1 MTMKVKLSKENLIEF
16 LSCKGDEERK
26 LFKHATLVKE
36 QHVGNKVYL
45 RGLIE
50 LSNRCQKDCFYCGI
64 RRSNHSPHRY
74 MLSHEETMEAVKRAY
89 ERGYG
94 SVTIQS
100 GEWISPEFIKQIDRI
115 VREVKQA
122 TNGALGITLS
132 CGEQR
137 KETYRRWFES
147 GADRY
152 LLRVETSS
160 EVLYRKLHPNDNAHT
175 YLQRVKALEALRET
189 GYQVGTGVMIGLPF
203 QTIEQL
209 ADDLLFMRQIDIDMC
224 GMGPYIEHPN
234 TPLYAHRDKLL
245 PLEERLHL
253 SWKMVALLRLLMN
266 DINIAATTAL
276 EAIDDNAREKAIAV
290 GANVVMPN
298 ITPAKYRPGYLLYE
312 NKPLPAANDDGEGD
326 LKSLERRL
334 RDMNHV
340 IAYFQQGNSAHYGKR
355 FNLLKTDLR

>member
-1 MTMKVKLSKENLIEF
+1 MKEKLSKEDLIEL
-16 LSCKGDEERK
+16 LSARGEEERK
-26 LFKHATLVKE
+26 LFERAALVKE
-36 QHVGNKVYL
+36 QHVENKVYL

-50 LSNRCQKDCFYCGI
+50 LSNCCQKDCFYCGI
-64 RRSNHSPHRY
+64 RRSNRSLHRY
-74 MLSHEETMEAVKRAY
+74 MLSHNETMEVVMRAY

-100 GEWISPEFIKQIDRI
+100 GEWSSPEFIARIDRI
-115 VREVKQA
+115 VREAKQA

-137 KETYRRWFES
+137 KETYLRWFES

-160 EVLYRKLHPNDNAHT
+160 EALYRKLHPNDNTHT
-175 YLQRVKALEALRET
+175 YCKRVKALEALRET

-209 ADDLLFMRQIDIDMC
+209 ADDLLFMKRIDIDMC
-224 GMGPYIEHPN
+224 GMGPYIEHPD

-245 PLEERLHL
+245 SLEERLHL

-276 EAIDDNAREKAIAV
+276 EAIDGSAREKAIAV

-298 ITPAKYRPGYLLYE
+298 ITPTGYRPGYLLYE
-312 NKPLPAANDDGEGD
+312 NKPLPVANDNGEGE
-326 LKSLERRL
+326 LKTLEQRL
-334 RDMNHV
+334 RDLNHV
-340 IAYFQQGNSAHYGKR
+340 IAYFQQGNSARYEKR
-355 FNLLKTDLR
+355 IQTETSTQI

>member
-1 MTMKVKLSKENLIEF
+1 MSKEDLIEF
-16 LSCKGDEERK
+16 LSCKGEEERK
-26 LFKHATLVKE
+26 LFKNAALVKE

-64 RRSNHSPHRY
+64 RRSNHSLHRY
-74 MLSHEETMEAVKRAY
+74 KLSHDETMEAVKRAY

-100 GEWISPEFIKQIDRI
+100 GEWSSPEFITQIDRI
-115 VREVKQA
+115 VRKTKQA

-160 EVLYRKLHPNDNAHT
+160 EALYQKLHPNDNTHT
-175 YLQRVKALEALRET
+175 YHQRVKALEALRET
-189 GYQVGTGVMIGLPF
+189 GYQVGSGVMIGLPF

-234 TPLYAHRDKLL
+234 TPLYAFRDKLL

-276 EAIDDNAREKAIAV
+276 EAIDGNAREKAIAV

-298 ITPAKYRPGYLLYE
+298 ITPTNYRPGYLLYE
-312 NKPLPAANDDGEGD
+312 NKPLPAANDNGEGE

-340 IAYFQQGNSAHYGKR
+340 IAYFQQGNSARYEKR
-355 FNLLKTDLR
+355 FDLLKTNMR

>member
-1 MTMKVKLSKENLIEF
+1 MKEKLSKENLIAL
-16 LSCKGDEERK
+16 LSTKGEEKQR
-26 LFKHATLVKE
+26 LFERAALVKK

-50 LSNRCQKDCFYCGI
+50 LSNRCQKDCYYCGI
-64 RRSNHSPHRY
+64 RHSNHTLHRY
-74 MLSHEETMEAVKRAY
+74 MLSHDETMKTVMKAY
-89 ERGYG
+89 EKGYG

-100 GEWISPEFIKQIDRI
+100 GEWNSPEFIARIDRI
-115 VREVKQA
+115 VRETKQA
-122 TNGALGITLS
+122 TNGAVGITLS
-132 CGEQR
+132 CGEQC

-160 EVLYRKLHPNDNAHT
+160 EALYRKLHPNNSFHT
-175 YLQRVKALEALRET
+175 YLQRVKALEALGET

-209 ADDLLFMRQIDIDMC
+209 ADDLLFMQQIDIDMC

-253 SWKMVALLRLLMN
+253 SWKMVALLRILMN

-276 EAIDDNAREKAIAV
+276 EAIDGNAREKAIAV

-298 ITPAKYRPGYLLYE
+298 ITPSSYRPGYLLYE
-312 NKPLPAANDDGEGD
+312 NKPLPAANDNGEGE
-326 LKSLERRL
+326 LTSLERRL
-334 RDMNHV
+334 YDMDHV
-340 IAYFQQGNSAHYGKR
+340 IAYFQQGNSARYEKR
-355 FNLLKTDLR
+355 IQSMTSTRQ

>member
-1 MTMKVKLSKENLIEF
+1 MLF
-16 LSCKGDEERK
+16 ERAA
-26 LFKHATLVKE
+26 LAKE

-64 RRSNHSPHRY
+64 RCSNRSLERY
-74 MLSHEETMEAVKRAY
+74 MLSHDETMEIVMRAY

-100 GEWISPEFIKQIDRI
+100 GEWGSSEFIAQIDRI
-115 VREVKQA
+115 VREVKRA

-137 KETYRRWFES
+137 KDTYRRWFES

-152 LLRVETSS
+152 LLRIETSS
-160 EVLYRKLHPNDNAHT
+160 EALYRKLHPNDNAHT
-175 YLQRVKALEALRET
+175 YRGRLKALEALRET

-209 ADDLLFMRQIDIDMC
+209 ADDLLFMKRIDIDMC
-224 GMGPYIEHPN
+224 GMGPYIEHPD

-245 PLEERLHL
+245 SLEERLHL

-266 DINIAATTAL
+266 DINIAATTAM
-276 EAIDDNAREKAIAV
+276 EAIDGNAREKAIAV

-298 ITPAKYRPGYLLYE
+298 ITPTSYQPGYLLYE
-312 NKPLPAANDDGEGD
+312 NKPLPVANDNGEGE

-334 RDMNHV
+334 RDLDHV
-340 IAYFQQGNSAHYGKR
+340 IAYFQQGNSARYEKR
-355 FNLLKTDLR
+355 IQTGTSIRI

>member
-1 MTMKVKLSKENLIEF
+1 MKEKLSKENLISL
-16 LSCKGDEERK
+16 LSTKGEEEQR
-26 LFKHATLVKE
+26 LFERAALVKK

-64 RRSNHSPHRY
+64 RRSNRSLHRY
-74 MLSHEETMEAVKRAY
+74 MLSHEETMEAVMRAY
-89 ERGYG
+89 EGGYG

-100 GEWISPEFIKQIDRI
+100 GEWNSPEFIAWIDRI
-115 VREVKQA
+115 VREAKQA

-160 EVLYRKLHPNDNAHT
+160 EALYRKLHPNDNAHT
-175 YLQRVKALEALRET
+175 YHERLKALEALRET

-203 QTIEQL
+203 QTIDQL
-209 ADDLLFMRQIDIDMC
+209 ADDLLFMKRIDIDMC
-224 GMGPYIEHPN
+224 GMGPYIEHPD
-234 TPLYAHRDKLL
+234 TPLYAHREKLL
-245 PLEERLHL
+245 SLEDRLQL
-253 SWKMVALLRLLMN
+253 SWKMVALLRLLMK

-276 EAIDDNAREKAIAV
+276 EAIDSNAREKAITI

-298 ITPAKYRPGYLLYE
+298 ITPTSYRPEYLLYE
-312 NKPLPAANDDGEGD
+312 NKPLPIANDDGEGE

-334 RDMNHV
+334 RGLNHV
-340 IAYFQQGNSAHYGKR
+340 IAYFQQGNSARYEKR
-355 FNLLKTDLR
+355 IQAGANTRI

>member
-1 MTMKVKLSKENLIEF
+1 
-16 LSCKGDEERK
+16 
-26 LFKHATLVKE
+26 
-36 QHVGNKVYL
+36 
-45 RGLIE
+45 
-50 LSNRCQKDCFYCGI
+50 
-64 RRSNHSPHRY
+64 
-74 MLSHEETMEAVKRAY
+74 MEAVKRAY

-94 SVTIQS
+94 SITIQS
-100 GEWISPEFIKQIDRI
+100 GEWSSQEFIKQIDRI

-132 CGEQR
+132 CGEQQ
-137 KETYRRWFES
+137 EDTYRRWFES

-276 EAIDDNAREKAIAV
+276 EAIDNNAREKAIAV

-298 ITPAKYRPGYLLYE
+298 ITPTSYRPGYLLYE
-312 NKPLPAANDDGEGD
+312 NKPLPAANDDGEGE

-355 FNLLKTDLR
+355 FNLLKTGMR